1 MVLLWTFFS
10 HHTLSS
16 SHAQKVEW
24 INSKCFKTHWGQ
36 WVAIDEIVHIE
47 FFVFSGTTFVKTIV
61 LNTLTRPN
69 SSFQFVLQSPVVRNA
84 FWVGIWHIC
93 MLRYAKTDEGI
104 KFWGGTTWVML
115 FNEWTCCQPMFYDIY
130 VRIMSI
136 IVTFR
141 SSRQR
146 SLEPH
151 SLFLGPNSL
160 VALHSRLTRCQ
171 MVHSLHEAHT
181 EQRYLDFDSE
191 ERRRPKLLLGEV

>member
-1 MVLLWTFFS
+1 MGRNRWNCSHWFFCYC
-10 HHTLSS
+10 L
-16 SHAQKVEW
+16 
-24 INSKCFKTHWGQ
+24 
-36 WVAIDEIVHIE
+36 
-47 FFVFSGTTFVKTIV
+47 SGTTFVKTIV

-69 SSFQFVLQSPVVRNA
+69 SSFQFVLQSPVVWNA
-84 FWVGIWHIC
+84 LWVGIWHIC

-104 KFWGGTTWVML
+104 KFWGGTTWVMM
-115 FNEWTCCQPMFYDIY
+115 FNVWACCQPIY

-136 IVTFR
+136 IVSPSATFR

-160 VALHSRLTRCQ
+160 VALHSRLTRCR
-171 MVHSLHEAHT
+171 MIHSLHEAHT
-181 EQRYLDFDSE
+181 EQGYLDFDSE